1 MENILYF
8 LRFAGISAV
17 CIGFLLIVFT
27 AVLKLRLA
35 YKNEEKAKQVLKK
48 LQAEGAEDGTYEIED
63 AKIVV
68 ENRDGRIYSGISFPV
83 EAKWF
88 SGLSRASF
96 HFILAGVLLFT
107 GGTIN
112 WFENKLIWVVL
123 VLLSF
128 YAPMVLLYVSGLA
141 ARLLGAVI
149 FLLAL
154 FWLNIKYAGYLLLIC
169 LVAGAKK
176 IKALFS

>member
-1 MENILYF
+1 MV
-8 LRFAGISAV
+8 LR
-17 CIGFLLIVFT
+17 
-27 AVLKLRLA
+27 
-35 YKNEEKAKQVLKK
+35 
-48 LQAEGAEDGTYEIED
+48 
-63 AKIVV
+63 
-68 ENRDGRIYSGISFPV
+68 
-83 EAKWF
+83 
-88 SGLSRASF
+88 LSRASF

-128 YAPMVLLYVSGLA
+128 YAAMVLLYVSGLA